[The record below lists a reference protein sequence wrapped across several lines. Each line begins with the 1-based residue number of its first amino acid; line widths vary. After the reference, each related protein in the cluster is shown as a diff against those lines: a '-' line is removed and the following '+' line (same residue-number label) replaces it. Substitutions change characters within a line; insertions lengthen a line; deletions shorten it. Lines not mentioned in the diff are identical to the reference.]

1 MVEVKPYFSLKKNG
15 EIGYFVS
22 TELEKLCWLTHAFST
37 RWGGVSFLPER
48 ALNLS
53 YITADR
59 KGKVVANRYKF
70 LIALNIPSDALLTL
84 KQVHGNRVFV
94 IDKPYNQQQGQN
106 ITADALVTNQSSLA
120 LATQVADCYPVLL
133 VDKKRKVIANIHIGW
148 RGALRGIVQ
157 QTVAAMQRHFGCQI
171 EDLKAVI
178 GPGIGKC
185 CYEVGSEVIEEF
197 KKVIQWR
204 DNFWLP
210 SSAGSFFL
218 DLLGIIK
225 CQLLFQ
231 GLNSNQIRELNLCT
245 SCYLNYFFSYRSE
258 GKETGRMMAVIFK
271 R

>member
-1 MVEVKPYFSLKKNG
+1 MEVKPYFSLKKSG

-22 TELEKLCWLTHAFST
+22 IELEELRWLTHAFST
-37 RWGGVSFLPER
+37 RRGGVSCLPEK

-53 YITADR
+53 FITADR
-59 KGKVVANRYKF
+59 REKVIVNRHKF
-70 LIALNIPSDALLTL
+70 LRVLNIPSDALLTL
-84 KQVHGNRVFV
+84 KQVHSNRIFV
-94 IDKPYNQQQGQN
+94 IDKPYNPQQGRN
-106 ITADALVTNQSSLA
+106 IMADALVTNQSGLA

-133 VDKKRKVIANIHIGW
+133 VDKKKRVIANIHAGW

-157 QTVAAMQRHFGCQI
+157 KTVAAIQRHFDCQI

-185 CYEVGSEVIEEF
+185 CYKVGCEVIEEF
-197 KKVIQWR
+197 KKVIQWGN
-204 DNFWLP
+204 NFWLQ
-210 SSAGSFFL
+210 SSAGSYSL

-225 CQLLFQ
+225 CQLLSQ
-231 GLNSNQIRELNLCT
+231 GLNSNQVRALNLCT

-258 GKETGRMMAVIFK
+258 GKETGRMMAIIFK